1 LVRTPAC
8 HAGGREFESRRSRHL
23 GWMLGGWK
31 TKMLF
36 QDEKSVLPG
45 SGILLIT
52 SLFFFDKQLCNL
64 FQTVDLFITIIT

>member
-1 LVRTPAC
+1 V
-8 HAGGREFESRRSRHL
+8 

-52 SLFFFDKQLCNL
+52 SWFFFDKQLCNL

>member
-1 LVRTPAC
+1 M
-8 HAGGREFESRRSRHL
+8 

-31 TKMLF
+31 TEMLF

-52 SLFFFDKQLCNL
+52 SWFFFDKQLCNH
-64 FQTVDLFITIIT
+64 FQTVDLFITFIT